1 MMKISVD
8 LLIKIASF
16 VVILAI
22 AYFAG
27 SRLKVD
33 TPPVDQE
40 SVIASLERD
49 AENLNKTLPEIVSE
63 GVRLDATEAGPG
75 NLFTYIYTVIDDQA
89 AKEMFANEKN
99 IKALAAQLKN
109 RVCVMMEDY
118 KKNKT
123 TVNYLFKNDLSEIIY
138 KIAIDPKEC

>member
-16 VVILAI
+16 AVILAI

-99 IKALAAQLKN
+99 IKALTAQLKN

>member
-1 MMKISVD
+1 VMKISVD

-99 IKALAAQLKN
+99 INALTAQLKN

>member
-99 IKALAAQLKN
+99 INALTAQLKN

>member
-1 MMKISVD
+1 MKKIS
-8 LLIKIASF
+8 IIGA
-16 VVILAI
+16 VILAI

-99 IKALAAQLKN
+99 IKALTAQLKN

>member
-16 VVILAI
+16 AVILAI

-99 IKALAAQLKN
+99 IKALTAQLKN

-123 TVNYLFKNDLSEIIY
+123 TVNYLFKNDVSEIIY

>member
-16 VVILAI
+16 AVILAI

-40 SVIASLERD
+40 SVIESLERD

-75 NLFTYIYTVIDDQA
+75 NFFTYIYTVIDDQA

-99 IKALAAQLKN
+99 IKALTAQLKN

-123 TVNYLFKNDLSEIIY
+123 TVNYLFKNDQSEIIY
-138 KIAIDPKEC
+138 KITIDPKEC

>member
-1 MMKISVD
+1 MKISVD

-89 AKEMFANEKN
+89 AKEMFANDKN
-99 IKALAAQLKN
+99 INALTAQLKN

>member
-1 MMKISVD
+1 MKISVD

-16 VVILAI
+16 AVILAI

-49 AENLNKTLPEIVSE
+49 AENVNKTLPEIVSQ

-75 NLFTYIYTVIDDQA
+75 NSFTYIYTVIDDQA
-89 AKEMFANEKN
+89 AKEMVVNEKN
-99 IKALAAQLKN
+99 IKALTDQLKN

-123 TVNYLFKNDLSEIIY
+123 IVNYLFKNDLSEIIF
-138 KIAIDPKEC
+138 KITIDPKEC

>member
-1 MMKISVD
+1 MKISVD

-16 VVILAI
+16 AVILAI

-99 IKALAAQLKN
+99 IKALTAQLKN

>member
-1 MMKISVD
+1 VMKISVD

-16 VVILAI
+16 AVILAI

-99 IKALAAQLKN
+99 IKALTAQLKN

>member
-1 MMKISVD
+1 MKISVD

-16 VVILAI
+16 AVILAI

-99 IKALAAQLKN
+99 IKALTAQLKN

-118 KKNKT
+118 KKNNT

>member
-1 MMKISVD
+1 MKISVD

-99 IKALAAQLKN
+99 INALTAQLKN

>member
-16 VVILAI
+16 AVILAI

-99 IKALAAQLKN
+99 IKALTAQLKN

-138 KIAIDPKEC
+138 KITIDPKEC